1 MIKNLTIF
9 LCFFFSAF
17 SVHSQS
23 TIHGLALDENGK
35 TLAGVNV
42 FIQDAYD
49 GAVTD
54 SSGRFSFTTDSKG
67 QITLVG
73 SFIGYK
79 SGVQLITVDKKDIEI
94 NLNLVEEISELNAVV
109 ITAGS
114 FEASDKKRATVLT
127 LLDIVTTAGA
137 DADISATLQTV
148 PGVQKVGESEG
159 LFVRGGA
166 AEEAKIIMDGAV
178 INNFFYSSIPGIASR
193 GRFSPFLFSGTA
205 FTSGGYSALHG
216 QALSAVLNLESIDLP
231 YRSEVQLG
239 ISPLFLSGGF
249 QKVNKDK
256 TESFGA
262 SYSYTNLELYM
273 AVIPQRFDISQAP
286 IGHNGDV
293 NYRFKTKK
301 NGIFKAYASFSSG
314 KQGIRQASLDSTGL
328 KNGYLVSNQNV
339 YFNTSFKQPVG
350 KNWKFTGVMSYSY
363 NKDDINAEL
372 LDGSNNKI
380 EDSGVPV
387 LNNNNFSSLGT
398 EQMWLGRAVVERKF
412 DGLNALRFGG
422 EVWYNLDKTTINS
435 TFFTGDTEIDDTYT
449 AGFVESDI
457 YLSKNLAFRPG
468 IRGEYSALIGRANIA
483 PRASLSYKIAPQT
496 QLTFDY
502 GIFYQTPDRK
512 YLLFNKDINFTRAD
526 HYILT
531 YQWLNKDFTFRAQ
544 AYHKEYERLV
554 KTDEAVI
561 QALNTDGTGYARGL
575 ELFWRDRKS
584 FEGFNYWLSYSFID
598 TERDYLNYPVS
609 AMPTFAAKHSGSVVL
624 KKFWVSKMIGVNWSY
639 TVTSG
644 RPYYNPNL
652 PVEDFL
658 SDRTRIYQSHNLSVN
673 WITSVFKSNAV
684 VVLSVNNI
692 FNNHQVFSYDYS
704 NRIYDENLQLIRR
717 EVQPPTARSIFIGMF
732 MSWGV
737 DRTLDNINNNL

>member
-1 MIKNLTIF
+1 MIKNLALF
-9 LCFFFSAF
+9 LCFFAISF
-17 SVHSQS
+17 SVSSQS
-23 TIHGLALDENGK
+23 IIHGLTLDERGK
-35 TLAGVNV
+35 PLPGVNV
-42 FIQDAYD
+42 YVQDAYD
-49 GAVTD
+49 GAVSD
-54 SSGRFSFTTDSKG
+54 STGRFSFPTDSKN
-67 QITLVG
+67 QVTIIG

-79 SGVQLITVDKKDIEI
+79 SGLQLITVDKKDIEV
-94 NLNLVEEISELNAVV
+94 NLTLEEEISELNAVV

-114 FEASDKKRATVLT
+114 FEASDKKRATVLS

-148 PGVQKVGESEG
+148 PGVQKVGEAEG
-159 LFVRGGA
+159 LFVRGGG
-166 AEEAKIIMDGAV
+166 AEEAKIIIDGAV
-178 INNFFYSSIPGIASR
+178 VNNFYYSSIPGIASR
-193 GRFSPFLFSGTA
+193 GRFSPFLFSGTS

-231 YRSEVQLG
+231 FRSEVQLG
-239 ISPLFLSGGF
+239 ISPLFVSGGF
-249 QKVNKDK
+249 QKVNESK

-262 SYSYTNLELYM
+262 SYSYTNLQLYM

-286 IGHNGDV
+286 IGHDGDV

-301 NGIFKAYASFSSG
+301 NGIFKAYATFSSG

-339 YFNTSFKQPVG
+339 YFNTSFKQPFA
-350 KNWKFTGVMSYSY
+350 KNWKYTGVMSYSF
-363 NKDDINAEL
+363 NKDDISAQL
-372 LDGSNNKI
+372 LDGNNNKI
-380 EDSGVPV
+380 GDSGVPV
-387 LNNNNFSSLGT
+387 LNANNFSSLGT
-398 EQMWLGRAVVERKF
+398 QQMWQIRSVVERKF

-422 EVWYNLDKTTINS
+422 ELWYNLDKNTINS
-435 TFFTGDTEIDDTYT
+435 IFFKGDTEIDDTYG
-449 AGFVESDI
+449 AGFIETDI

-468 IRGEYSALIGRANIA
+468 VRAEYSALIGRANIA
-483 PRASLSYKIAPQT
+483 PRVSLSYKIAPQT

-512 YLLFNKDINFTRAD
+512 YLLFNDDINFTRAD

-544 AYHKEYERLV
+544 AYHKEYVSLI
-554 KTDEAVI
+554 KTDDDVI
-561 QALNTDGTGYARGL
+561 QALNTDGYGYARGI

-584 FEGFNYWLSYSFID
+584 FEGFNYWLSYSFVD
-598 TERDYLNYPVS
+598 TKRDYLNYPVS
-609 AMPTFAAKHSGSVVL
+609 ATPTFAAQHSGSVVL
-624 KKFWVSKMIGVNWSY
+624 KKFWMSKLIGVNWSY

-644 RPYYNPNL
+644 RPYYNPNR
-652 PVEDFL
+652 PVGDFL
-658 SDRTRIYQSHNLSVN
+658 SDHTRLYQSHNLSVN
-673 WITSVFKSNAV
+673 WLTSVFKSNAV
-684 VVLSVNNI
+684 VVFSVNNV
-692 FNNHQVFSYDYS
+692 FNNHQVYSYSYS